1 MTYYY
6 VSHEPYQNP
15 PTVRAYGT
23 VGDQPAASA
32 AKNAPAPQPYS
43 DESHGGGAGGG
54 GQGSSDGQAHAPPT
68 YAEAVKGD
76 HKVQTQD

>member
-23 VGDQPAASA
+23 VGGQPAAPA
-32 AKNAPAPQPYS
+32 AKNAPAPQSYF
-43 DESHGGGAGGG
+43 DEPHDGGDG
-54 GQGSSDGQAHAPPT
+54 GQGSSEGHAHAPPT

-76 HKVQTQD
+76 YKVQTQD